1 MQTPISFAVL
11 SSDQLFAEA
20 VAVSLALQPDL
31 RPVASPEDEG
41 WGVPGN
47 PVDIL
52 LVDAS
57 PDPGQALGRLWRLRD
72 RLAKTKPIVLGLEQE
87 DEGWLLDFIE
97 AGARG
102 YVLQSASPASLVEVI
117 RSVHLGETP
126 CSSRIVASVLERI
139 SLLARQR
146 QVPDGPE
153 PGPLTEREREILTL
167 MAKGLRNK
175 EIGGRLLITTQTVKN
190 HVHNILGKLQV
201 HRRREA
207 VRLACERGLLTDL
220 DLF

>member
-1 MQTPISFAVL
+1 MQPPISFAVL

-47 PVDIL
+47 PADIL

-57 PDPGQALGRLWRLRD
+57 ADPGQALGRLRRLRD
-72 RLAKTKPIVLGLEQE
+72 RLARTKPIIVGLEQE

-126 CSSRIVASVLERI
+126 CSSRIVGSVLERI

-153 PGPLTEREREILTL
+153 PGPLTEREREILAL

-190 HVHNILGKLQV
+190 HVHNILEKLRV

>member
-1 MQTPISFAVL
+1 MQPPISFAVL

-20 VAVSLALQPDL
+20 VAVLLALQPDL

-41 WGVPGN
+41 WGGPGN
-47 PVDIL
+47 PADIL

-57 PDPGQALGRLWRLRD
+57 ADPGQALGRLRRLRD
-72 RLAKTKPIVLGLEQE
+72 RLLGRTKPIVVGLAQE

-102 YVLQSASPASLVEVI
+102 YVFQSATPANLVEVI

-126 CSSRIVASVLERI
+126 CSSRIVGSVLERI

-167 MAKGLRNK
+167 MGKGLRNK

-190 HVHNILGKLQV
+190 HVHNILEKLHV
-201 HRRREA
+201 SRRADA
-207 VRLACERGLLTDL
+207 VAHVRRLPQI
-220 DLF
+220 